1 MRSHFPSRGTFLEVV
16 RYLRIAT
23 HGVDLGVKRRQ
34 VLHRQPA
41 RRGGGTPGLSG
52 TRRKFLIGEEL
63 SKVGNPIAGSN
74 LVSAW
79 VPYPLA
85 VLIDVRARAP
95 KIPGVR
101 HQPWLGAAPLT
112 STSGT
117 LDKDE
122 AAAAGGIC
130 PCPLPPAGSRPPAQ
144 PGRRSRGASAP
155 WTDVSFGGHGYGG
168 ALACPRSHLVAGM
181 MVALPVLPNNVNEM

>member
-1 MRSHFPSRGTFLEVV
+1 MAPDRLRRSMRSHFPSRGTFLEVV

-85 VLIDVRARAP
+85 VL
-95 KIPGVR
+95 
-101 HQPWLGAAPLT
+101 T
-112 STSGT
+112 SEHV
-117 LDKDE
+117 L
-122 AAAAGGIC
+122 
-130 PCPLPPAGSRPPAQ
+130 Q
-144 PGRRSRGASAP
+144 RSRRPTPALVGCGAVDEYIGDS
-155 WTDVSFGGHGYGG
+155 
-168 ALACPRSHLVAGM
+168 RQR
-181 MVALPVLPNNVNEM
+181 